1 MREEEHTLRERLYFR
16 DELLRMLEHAGF
28 PQVEVFADCTE
39 EPAAAD
45 SGILTYVA
53 AAPPR

>member
-1 MREEEHTLRERLYFR
+1 VREEKHTLRERLYFR